1 MANEF
6 AGSALVLT
14 WVWSGG
20 TATLNTDSR
29 NFNYA
34 PTIEWIDSTA
44 GADTARQRIE
54 SFKDG
59 NARCSILAKSND
71 GTALY
76 NALAEGVSGTLI
88 YGPAGTASGC
98 IKRTIPMLS
107 QGITDNVPYADVV
120 TYDVSWIQNGART
133 DANY

>member
-6 AGSALVLT
+6 AGSALYAT

-20 TATLNTDSR
+20 TVILNTDFR

-34 PTIEWIDSTA
+34 PTIDFIDSTA
-44 GADTARQRIE
+44 GADTARQRIN

-59 NARCSILAKSND
+59 SLRVTILGKTND
-71 GTALY
+71 GTAVY
-76 NALAEGVSGTLI
+76 TPLAEGTGGSVVW
-88 YGPAGTASGC
+88 GPAGTASGS
-98 IKRTIPMLS
+98 IKHTLPAISM
-107 QGITDNVPYADVV
+107 GVTENVVYNDVV
-120 TYDVSWIQNGART
+120 TYDVTFQQNGART